1 LDLFFD
7 IDIEDSILNKNI
19 KNEDFIVN
27 DDDDS
32 VIEIPREDNINDN
45 DSKYENDD
53 YLIFDVIYPIK
64 VKKKGKKNYIEIVG
78 KENELIIILK
88 YFKNKTRIKAPL
100 SIINLLIY

>member
-1 LDLFFD
+1 MDLFFD
-7 IDIEDSILNKNI
+7 IDTEDSILNKNI

-53 YLIFDVIYPIK
+53 YLNFDVMYPIK
-64 VKKKGKKNYIEIVG
+64 VKKKVKR
-78 KENELIIILK
+78 IILK
-88 YFKNKTRIKAPL
+88 PL
-100 SIINLLIY
+100 VKRMN